1 MKKTTINTPKAP
13 AAIGPYEQ
21 AVRVGP
27 WLYTSGQ
34 IPLDPAS
41 GVLLSGEIEEA
52 TERAILNLKE
62 ILEAGGASLDKAAKT
77 TVFLT
82 DMKLF
87 PRMNAVYEKY
97 FGASKPARSC
107 VEVSSLPKGAIVEI
121 EATAVVEDPS
131 DVVVTFVTVPSGEEA
146 EKLAKGIV
154 ESKLAA
160 CVNIIPSLRSIYFWE
175 GKVCDDKELLLIIK
189 TKRTAFEKLSEWVRK
204 NHSYKV
210 PEVVALPVYAGS
222 AQYLDWVRENC
233 G

>member
-21 AVRVGP
+21 AVRAGP
-27 WLYTSGQ
+27 YLYTSGQ

-62 ILEAGGASLDKAAKT
+62 ILEAGGASLENVAKT
-77 TVFLT
+77 TVFLA

-107 VEVSSLPKGAIVEI
+107 VEVSSLPKGAMVEI
-121 EATAVVEDPS
+121 EAVAVVEDPS
-131 DVVVTFVTVPSGEEA
+131 EVVAAFVTVPSEDEA
-146 EKLAKGIV
+146 AKLAKGIV

-175 GKVCDDKELLLIIK
+175 GKVCDDKELLLVIK
-189 TKRTAFEKLSEWVRK
+189 TKRMAFERLSDWVRR

-210 PEVVALPVYAGS
+210 PEVIALHVCDGS
-222 AQYLDWVRENC
+222 APYLDWVRENC
-233 G
+233 

>member
-1 MKKTTINTPKAP
+1 MKKIAINTKKAP

-27 WLYTSGQ
+27 YLYTSGQ

-41 GVLLSGEIEEA
+41 GDMAAGEIEEA

-62 ILEAGGASLDKAAKT
+62 ILEAGGASLGKVVKT

-87 PRMNAVYEKY
+87 SRVNAVYEKY

-107 VEVSSLPKGAIVEI
+107 VEVSSLPKGASIEI
-121 EATAVVEDPS
+121 EAIALVEDSS
-131 DVVVTFVTVPSGEEA
+131 DVVVAFVTVPTEEEA
-146 EKLAKGIV
+146 VKLAKGIV

-160 CVNIIPSLRSIYFWE
+160 CVNIIPSLRSIYSWE
-175 GKVCDDKELLLIIK
+175 GKVCDEKELLLTMK
-189 TKRTAFEKLSEWVRK
+189 TRRETFGRLSEWVQQ

-210 PEVVALPVYAGS
+210 PEVVALPISDGS
-222 AQYLDWVRENC
+222 KPYLDWVRENC
-233 G
+233 E